1 MAQKKVLV
9 TGIGGNVGQGIMRNI
24 SASDYDIFIVGTN
37 VTTFS
42 AGNHLC
48 DAFYVVP
55 YAYEANYIDIIQKIV
70 EKEEIDL
77 IIPSTD
83 YEVYH
88 LSKHRA
94 AISCPV
100 AASEV
105 VATEIYL
112 DKYTTFLHHQQHQIP
127 FATAVLPSAYQGE
140 FEDCI
145 LKPRKGRGS
154 RELHLNPTNWADFSD
169 EDYLVQ
175 ELIKGKEITCAF
187 YISQKNRLHGLIA
200 FERELEH
207 GATSRCTVVD
217 DYNGALKVIIEKMIA
232 NTTLRGAINLQAML
246 TAEGNIIPFEVNCRI
261 SGTNSI
267 RSNFGFKDVEYT
279 LQEYL
284 YDEPLEYVS
293 ITKGAAVRVLMD
305 VIYRE
310 ETDFDKLRDNS
321 AAFYLF

>member
-55 YAYEANYIDIIQKIV
+55 YAYEEDYIRIIQRVV
-70 EKEEIDL
+70 EKEDIDL
-77 IIPSTD
+77 IIPATD

-88 LSKHRA
+88 LSKNRA
-94 AISCPV
+94 NISCPI
-100 AASEV
+100 AASEAE
-105 VATEIYL
+105 ATAIYL
-112 DKYTTFLHHQQHQIP
+112 DKYTTFLHHQEHQIP
-127 FATAVLPSAYQGE
+127 FAKAILPSQYQGE
-140 FEDCI
+140 WEHFI
-145 LKPRKGRGS
+145 LKPRQGRGS
-154 RELHLNPTNWADFSD
+154 RKLQINPTNWVGFSD
-169 EDYLVQ
+169 EEYLIQ
-175 ELIKGKEITCAF
+175 DLIKGKEITCAF
-187 YISQKNRLHGLIA
+187 YVSQKNRLHGLIA
-200 FERELEH
+200 FERELEN
-207 GATSRCTVVD
+207 GATSKCTVVD
-217 DYNGALKVIIEKMIA
+217 EYNGPLKVIIEKMIA
-232 NTTLRGAINLQAML
+232 NTTLRGSINLQAMV
-246 TAEGNIIPFEVNCRI
+246 TATGEIIPFEVNCRI

-267 RSNFGFKDVEYT
+267 RSNFGFKDIEYT

-293 ITKGAAVRVLMD
+293 ITKGAAVRIMMD

-310 ETDFDKLRDNS
+310 ETDFEKLSDNS